1 MKKLIIISLILNILM
16 ALETPKYKVIEKD
29 SNIEIRLYEKFTVAK
44 TNVQSNYESA
54 TSKGF
59 RIIANYI
66 FGGNEKNME
75 IPMTAPVI
83 STSPSIFPSSYDI
96 MFFMPSEHSRES
108 LPNPNLSTVK
118 IEDVNFGKIA
128 SIKFGGWATNDNCIK
143 YHKKLKE
150 YLDGRSVNYS
160 REFLVAQ
167 YNSPWAIPPF
177 RKNEILVKI
186 NE

>member
-1 MKKLIIISLILNILM
+1 M

-54 TSKGF
+54 TSTGF
-59 RIIANYI
+59 RRIANYI
-66 FGGNEKNME
+66 FGGNEKNIE
-75 IPMTAPVI
+75 ISMTAPVI

-143 YHKKLKE
+143 YHKKLEE
-150 YLDGRSVNYS
+150 YLDGLLGILVFL
-160 REFLVAQ
+160 ETLVFLV
-167 YNSPWAIPPF
+167 
-177 RKNEILVKI
+177 ILLVFLGIARRLDKLV
-186 NE
+186 EHDRAVQ